1 MKNLTILLFSLFL
14 LSNNTTAQE
23 LQYNKQYAL
32 NGSTILAG
40 LINLPNSP
48 YQFSVKTYGAEKN
61 KRFQI
66 GIDLNANLTV
76 SDPDFSGGFGI
87 IARSGK
93 ERFEDFGKN
102 DKWRVF
108 FGADG
113 VYSLGFNVFG
123 DNVRLQLGGG
133 VAPFAG
139 LQYRI
144 NERLSIYTEASYQA
158 ILSLSPG
165 SGDLGIGLDGS
176 FLPPAAFWIAFDMYK
191 AEKKKKDLE
200 GL

>member
-14 LSNNTTAQE
+14 LSINTNAQD
-23 LQYNKQYAL
+23 LKYNKQYAL
-32 NGSTILAG
+32 NGSTILSG
-40 LINLPNSP
+40 LIDLPNSP
-48 YQFSVKTYGAEKN
+48 YQFSVKTYGTERN

-66 GIDLNANLTV
+66 GIDLGVNATI
-76 SDPDFSGGFGI
+76 SDPGFSGGFGI

-113 VYSLGFNVFG
+113 VYTLGVNVFG
-123 DNVRLQLGGG
+123 DNTRLQFGGG
-133 VAPFAG
+133 AAPFAG

-144 NERLSIYTEASYQA
+144 NERLSVYTEASYQA
-158 ILSLSPG
+158 ILSLSPN
-165 SGDLGIGLDGS
+165 SGELGINLDGS

-191 AEKKKKDLE
+191 EKKEKELD
-200 GL
+200 